1 MDFKSNHKCSFLR
14 FFFFFWMWTI
24 LKVFTEFVIILLL
37 FYIFCHK
44 ACGIFPTQG
53 SNPHLLSLLCWPA
66 GSFPLALPTWEAVW
80 FLFHSKKKP
89 LTVAESLHALP
100 PHPLGHLS
108 CRLLIPL
115 RGTGLLPV
123 PHTPHPCFCLRA
135 FARAVPTAWGHS
147 PSIPA

>member
-1 MDFKSNHKCSFLR
+1 MGFSV
-14 FFFFFWMWTI
+14 
-24 LKVFTEFVIILLL
+24 LKFRKFQANQVSSYMYLWS
-37 FYIFCHK
+37 
-44 ACGIFPTQG
+44 AGIQGLTHIPTQG
-53 SNPHLLSLLCWPA
+53 SNPHLLCLLRWPA
-66 GSFPLALPTWEAVW
+66 GSFPLALPTWEAVPW

-123 PHTPHPCFCLRA
+123 PHTPQPCSCLRA
-135 FARAVPTAWGHS
+135 FTPAVPTAWGHS